1 MSDAFSIGSAGRA
14 LDGII
19 SRLVHDLTTP
29 PLPFDQQRVQ
39 ALSRFRGAREGTITI
54 IRDLTQRQ
62 ADFIPAPKAWSIGQ
76 NVQHLLL
83 TEDLYRE
90 KMRTMI
96 EMARKGKEKNID
108 LTFQQINTSFAYIPR
123 EVIPLFAMP
132 LKAMDLFMPRAV
144 RETMFR
150 VPLIPAI
157 NPTFSSPVG
166 HQPIGELRARAASA
180 IDATEAVFACDLPPN
195 LGEITLSHPILGT
208 NNIAQIFGIIG
219 AHEERHHNQMRAVLA
234 HPRFPKN

>member
-1 MSDAFSIGSAGRA
+1 MSDAFSIESAGRA

-29 PLPFDQQRVQ
+29 PLPFDQQRIH
-39 ALSRFRGAREGTITI
+39 ALARFRAAREGTIAI
-54 IRDLTQRQ
+54 IRDLTQEQ
-62 ADFIPAPKAWSIGQ
+62 ADFTPVPKSWSIGQ

-83 TEDLYRE
+83 TEDLYRA
-90 KMRTMI
+90 KMRAMI

-123 EVIPLFAMP
+123 DVMPFFTMP

-150 VPLIPAI
+150 VPLIPAV
-157 NPTFSSPVG
+157 NPTFSSPIG
-166 HQPIGELRARAASA
+166 HQPIDELRSRAASA
-180 IDATEAVFACDLPPN
+180 IEATEAVFECDLPAN
-195 LGEITLSHPILGT
+195 LSEITLSHPILGT
-208 NNIAQIFGIIG
+208 NNIAQIFGIIA
-219 AHEERHHNQMRAVLA
+219 AHEERHHNQMRAVTA